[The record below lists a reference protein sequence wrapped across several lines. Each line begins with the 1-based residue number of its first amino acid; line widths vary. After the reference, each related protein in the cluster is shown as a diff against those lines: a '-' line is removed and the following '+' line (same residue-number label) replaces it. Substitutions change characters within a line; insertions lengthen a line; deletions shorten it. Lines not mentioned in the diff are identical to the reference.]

1 MLIESQKRYRLFLI
15 VIVYLIIAIRGLR
28 NGTYLDMSMDREYL
42 FSVIIALTL
51 THICIVDSKIVGK
64 PLSIFSYWIVFIFCG
79 IAVPVCIV
87 RAHGIKG
94 LGIIIIHLMG
104 FVLIFSLSFYITWL
118 FLYGSI

>member
-15 VIVYLIIAIRGLR
+15 VIVYLIVAIRGVG
-28 NGTYLDMSMDREYL
+28 NGTYLGMSIDREYL
-42 FSVIIALTL
+42 FSVVIALAL
-51 THICIVDSKIVGK
+51 TYICIVDSKIVGK

-94 LGIIIIHLMG
+94 VGIIILHLMG
-104 FVLIFSLSFYITWL
+104 LCLVLCLSSYVAWL
-118 FLYGSI
+118 LLYGSI